1 MARVLLRNVD
11 VTFTSRRVKQKP
23 ADATQASED
32 RVSGGLIERQGSTLN
47 VRAIRNMSLLLKPGD
62 RLGVVGRNGA
72 GKTTLLR
79 TIAGIYPPKRG
90 LVAVDGHIATMF
102 NIGLGMNMDAS
113 GYENI
118 RLAGIVAGKTPREI
132 EGMADDIIRFTGLG
146 DYLDLP
152 IRTYSQGMAMRL
164 KFACATAFDA
174 DILLFDE
181 WLGAGDAGFQTRAKE
196 RLDDMVKRSRI
207 MVLATHNVKL
217 MQAVCNQAI
226 LMHEGVIVHRGPVD
240 EVIER
245 SKALGAS

>member
-11 VTFTSRRVKQKP
+11 VTFTSRRVKRKT
-23 ADATQASED
+23 AED
-32 RVSGGLIERQGSTLN
+32 NEANQERVSGGLIERQGSTLN
-47 VRAIRNMSLLLKPGD
+47 VHAIRDLSLLLKPGD

-102 NIGLGMNMDAS
+102 NIGLGMNMDAT

-118 RLAGIVAGKTPREI
+118 RLAGIVAGKSQREI
-132 EGMADDIIRFTGLG
+132 DGMQDDIIRFTGLG

-181 WLGAGDAGFQTRAKE
+181 WLGAGDAAFQARAKD

-207 MVLATHNVKL
+207 LVLATHNVKL
-217 MQAVCNQAI
+217 MKSVCNQAI
-226 LMHEGVIVHRGPVD
+226 LMQEGVITHRGDVD

-245 SKALGAS
+245 SKTVNG

>member
-11 VTFTSRRVKQKP
+11 VTFTSRRVKRKT
-23 ADATQASED
+23 AEDNEASQE

-47 VRAIRNMSLLLKPGD
+47 VHAIRDLSLLLKPGD

-102 NIGLGMNMDAS
+102 NIGLGMNMDAT

-118 RLAGIVAGKTPREI
+118 RLAGIVAGKSQREI
-132 EGMADDIIRFTGLG
+132 DGMQDDIISFTGLG

-181 WLGAGDAGFQTRAKE
+181 WLGAGDAAFQARAKE

-207 MVLATHNVKL
+207 LVLATHNVKL
-217 MQAVCNQAI
+217 MKSVCNQAI
-226 LMHEGVIVHRGPVD
+226 LMQEGVITHRGDVD

-245 SKALGAS
+245 SKVVNG

>member
-11 VTFTSRRVKQKP
+11 VTFTSRRVKRKN
-23 ADATQASED
+23 AVDGQASDE

-47 VRAIRNMSLLLKPGD
+47 VHAIRNMSLLLKPGD

-102 NIGLGMNMDAS
+102 NIGLGMNMDAT

-118 RLAGIVAGKTPREI
+118 RLAGIVAGKSQREI
-132 EGMADDIIRFTGLG
+132 DGMQDDIIRFTGLG

-181 WLGAGDAGFQTRAKE
+181 WLGAGDAAFQARAKE

-207 MVLATHNVKL
+207 LVLATHNVKL
-217 MQAVCNQAI
+217 MQSVCNQAI
-226 LMHEGVIVHRGPVD
+226 LMQEGVITHRGDVD

-245 SKALGAS
+245 SKAVNS

>member
-11 VTFTSRRVKQKP
+11 VTFTSRRVKRKN
-23 ADATQASED
+23 AETDTVNEE

-47 VRAIRNMSLLLKPGD
+47 VHAIRDLSLLLKPGD

-90 LVAVDGHIATMF
+90 MVAVDGHIATMF
-102 NIGLGMNMDAS
+102 NIGLGMNMDAT

-118 RLAGIVAGKTPREI
+118 RLAGIVAGKSQREI
-132 EGMADDIIRFTGLG
+132 DGMQEDIIRFTGLG

-181 WLGAGDAGFQTRAKE
+181 WLGAGDAAFQARAKE

-207 MVLATHNVKL
+207 LVLATHNVKL
-217 MQAVCNQAI
+217 MQSVCNQAI
-226 LMHEGVIVHRGPVD
+226 LMQEGVITYRGDVD

-245 SKALGAS
+245 SKAVSA

>member
-1 MARVLLRNVD
+1 MARVILRNVD
-11 VTFTSRRVKQKP
+11 VTFTSRRVKRKN
-23 ADATQASED
+23 ADTETASEE

-47 VRAIRNMSLLLKPGD
+47 VHAIRDMSLLLKPGD

-102 NIGLGMNMDAS
+102 NIGLGMNMDAT

-118 RLAGIVAGKTPREI
+118 RLAGIVAGKSQREI
-132 EGMADDIIRFTGLG
+132 DGMQDDIIRFTGLG

-181 WLGAGDAGFQTRAKE
+181 WLGAGDAAFQARAKE

-207 MVLATHNVKL
+207 LVLATHNVKL
-217 MQAVCNQAI
+217 MQSVCNQAI
-226 LMHEGVIVHRGPVD
+226 LMQEGVITHRGDVD

-245 SKALGAS
+245 SKAVNS

>member
-11 VTFTSRRVKQKP
+11 VTFTSRRVKRKN
-23 ADATQASED
+23 ADTDTASEE
-32 RVSGGLIERQGSTLN
+32 RVSGGLIERQGSNLN
-47 VRAIRNMSLLLKPGD
+47 VHAIRNMSLLLKPGD

-90 LVAVDGHIATMF
+90 MVAVDGHIATMF
-102 NIGLGMNMDAS
+102 NIGLGMNMDAT

-118 RLAGIVAGKTPREI
+118 RLAGIVAGKSQREI
-132 EGMADDIIRFTGLG
+132 EGMQEDIIRFTGLG

-181 WLGAGDAGFQTRAKE
+181 WLGAGDAAFQARAKE

-207 MVLATHNVKL
+207 LVLATHNVKL
-217 MQAVCNQAI
+217 MKSVCNQAI
-226 LMHEGVIVHRGPVD
+226 LMQEGVITHRGDVD

-245 SKALGAS
+245 SKALNA